1 MSDAATGGEGK
12 AEQLRRLHLDP
23 AILVLVNVWD
33 VAGARTVASLPGC
46 SAIATGSWPIAAA
59 LGRPDGED
67 LTRDEMLAVV
77 ARIADAVDL
86 PVTADL
92 EAGYGHSAHEVG
104 ETIRQAA
111 SIGIAGF
118 NLEDGERPLPEAV
131 ARVAAA
137 RKAAD
142 AAGERLVLN
151 ARLDMSFDAPGAI
164 DQAVQRARAFADAG
178 ADCVFPIQL
187 GGPEGLR
194 EFCRRVG
201 VPVNAF
207 GRAGGLSVAELE
219 GLGAARVSFGPG
231 PLGAAMAALAR
242 VGEQL
247 LDGGAPGA
255 DLAFR
260 PPPRLSSP

>member
-33 VAGARTVASLPGC
+33 VASARTVAALPGC
-46 SAIATGSWPIAAA
+46 RAVATGSWPIAAA

-207 GRAGGLSVAELE
+207 GRAGGPSVAELE
-219 GLGAARVSFGPG
+219 ALGAARVSFGPG

>member
-1 MSDAATGGEGK
+1 MSDATTGGEGK

-33 VAGARTVASLPGC
+33 VASARTVAALPGC
-46 SAIATGSWPIAAA
+46 RAIATGSWPIAAA

-77 ARIADAVDL
+77 APHRAAVDL

-92 EAGYGHSAHEVG
+92 EAGYGGTPADVG
-104 ETIRQAA
+104 ETISRAA
-111 SIGIAGF
+111 GIGIAGF

-151 ARLDMSFDAPGAI
+151 ARLDMGFDAPDAI
-164 DQAVQRARAFADAG
+164 DQAVQRARAFVDAG

-187 GGPEGLR
+187 GDPEGLR

-201 VPVNAF
+201 APVNAF
-207 GRAGGLSVAELE
+207 GPRGRAECRRARGARRRTGQLRAGSARRRDGRTRPRRR
-219 GLGAARVSFGPG
+219 AAPRRRSAG
-231 PLGAAMAALAR
+231 R
-242 VGEQL
+242 
-247 LDGGAPGA
+247 
-255 DLAFR
+255 R
-260 PPPRLSSP
+260 PRLPPTATFDSP